1 MQNVGWAGVMRM
13 LVWGKS
19 DLIQQ
24 LKILVSL
31 GQCALSC
38 IGCNFQKKVV
48 C

>member
-13 LVWGKS
+13 LIWGKS

-24 LKILVSL
+24 LKISVIL

-38 IGCNFQKKVV
+38 IDFNFQKKVG
-48 C
+48 